1 MGRLPLGK
9 LLLCLVPDRRAQR
22 ADVPLRGDAVPHR
35 EGLGPPADRR
45 RAVPAEPR
53 AGPRRRRDRPRVDRP
68 GARRL
73 RRQPRHLHGRLPGQA
88 PQQGP
93 ARRAGAGLD
102 AGRPGGPADPER
114 PHPAAARPP
123 QGHRA
128 ARRLRLPHRHP
139 RALRERRPR
148 RRPHHRAHRRL
159 PRAGLVAGGRRAGG
173 AAGVPHLHVGLQRLL
188 GDPSGPG
195 RAAEPAPVG
204 GLRGLQGLG
213 RRDRRRAAPRPGD
226 RGDQR
231 RVADRRTR
239 RRPRRHPQR
248 ARGVPL
254 ARGRRLRRR
263 SSPSSSRSPTG
274 WSSSATPR
282 SCPASPACACRRA
295 T

>member
-1 MGRLPLGK
+1 MSVTPGAGGRRLVVLAVPLALAGPADRRGPLPRGPAAAGQAAA
-9 LLLCLVPDRRAQR
+9 VPGADRRAQR
-22 ADVPLRGDAVPHR
+22 ADLPVRGDAVPHR
-35 EGLGPPADRR
+35 TDVGPAADRR

-53 AGPRRRRDRPRVDRP
+53 AGPRRRRERPRVDRP
-68 GARRL
+68 GARGL

-159 PRAGLVAGGRRAGG
+159 PRAGLVAGGQRAGG

-204 GLRGLQGLG
+204 G
-213 RRDRRRAAPRPGD
+213 
-226 RGDQR
+226 
-231 RVADRRTR
+231 
-239 RRPRRHPQR
+239 R
-248 ARGVPL
+248 ARTSRTG
-254 ARGRRLRRR
+254 
-263 SSPSSSRSPTG
+263 SSRPSASCTPT
-274 WSSSATPR
+274 W
-282 SCPASPACACRRA
+282 
-295 T
+295 